1 MASALPTRRHQI
13 SETVGPF
20 IVSVGFDPRD
30 GKPCEVFVTKRAKSG
45 TDLDGHLY
53 DLGVAASKIM
63 QGEHG

>member
-1 MASALPTRRHQI
+1 MASDLPTRRHQI
-13 SETVGPF
+13 SETLGPC
-20 IVSVGFDPRD
+20 IVSGGFDPRD